1 MTVESISGNPGVATG
16 VTVPAML
23 LGGFLA
29 GPSTAAKLAE
39 RSLKGV
45 DEKQIADAI
54 KLEDAARIAGVQ
66 LLPGVKHLITKW
78 LLNLQR
84 MF

>member
-1 MTVESISGNPGVATG
+1 
-16 VTVPAML
+16 ML

-54 KLEDAARIAGVQ
+54 KLEDAARIAGVK
-66 LLPGVKHLITKW
+66 LLLVKHLITKW